1 MSTLSPILHAGS
13 KQWMLGV
20 IDNHTAKPM
29 SLEEIEAHIAEHE
42 RLRKIP
48 PAPTRAE
55 LIDKATQWMQAEF
68 PDAHN
73 GEYYARLGL
82 MIHFITDITPE

>member
-1 MSTLSPILHAGS
+1 MPEPRVAMVGNAGP
-13 KQWMLGV
+13 
-20 IDNHTAKPM
+20 T
-29 SLEEIEAHIAEHE
+29 
-42 RLRKIP
+42 
-48 PAPTRAE
+48 PAVAFAPGQEPFTFTRAE

-68 PDAHN
+68 PDHHN